1 MDRKEKIDHLS
12 CYFPKIREIRDE
24 KIAEAV
30 ADVWLEMLRISVW
43 EDISQARFKE
53 GYDQVSLVSHVNST
67 VECALAVSR
76 IIKKHHGINFDEQK
90 LITYGLL
97 HDVDKMVEYV
107 FNENGELVVSE
118 MGKKIQHG
126 VMSAILAYNA
136 GFNTDMLH
144 LILTHTTSSSMKTED
159 KEGILYGYVD
169 LCDWE
174 LTCKFTQR

>member
-1 MDRKEKIDHLS
+1 MERKEKLELLAG
-12 CYFPKIREIRDE
+12 YFPKIREIRDG
-24 KIAEAV
+24 KTAEAV
-30 ADVWLEMLRISVW
+30 ADVWLKMLSLSVW

-76 IIKKHHGINFDEQK
+76 IIKKWHGINFDEQK

-107 FNENGELVVSE
+107 FDENGELVVSE
-118 MGKKIQHG
+118 VGKKIQHG
-126 VMSAILAYNA
+126 VMSAVLAYNA
-136 GFNTDMLH
+136 GFDTDMLH
-144 LILTHTTSSSMKTED
+144 LILTHTTSSAMKTED
-159 KEGILYGYVD
+159 KEGILFGYID

-174 LTCKFTQR
+174 LTCKFTER